1 MRVLRV
7 QLDDDRLVDLHP
19 AVSVVSGLSGSQ
31 RTTLRRAFDA
41 IGAGLQPPTPA
52 LIEVYGLLFDAT
64 QADLDLLDLARHPG
78 STVVAP
84 ATVAAWLPEDE
95 AARLR
100 TAERDVLL
108 LSSDRIRAVDDLAR
122 AEAAAARPTRA
133 RLRDRAGSLRT
144 GIARHEATRAEPV
157 RTALDDARDQQR
169 MGEPVHGAP
178 VADALGAVGLA
189 VADLGLPPGEVVRIA
204 EDWLEERRVDA
215 AWAVGAEVELRAIED
230 VLALPEDPSGNRPQ
244 DLDRRRARTSRSTA
258 ANAEAVDRLD
268 ELRTD
273 LARRHRIRPSAQE
286 LDERLLARLAG
297 HRVVRLAGAVPLL
310 LDGVFQHLTGVDAT
324 TVLDRLAGQAG
335 AVQVVVVD
343 DHPAVAAWTHAVG
356 LRRAACIEPASRPPA
371 KAPT

>member
-7 QLDDDRLVDLHP
+7 QLDDDHLVDLHP

-41 IGAGLQPPTPA
+41 VGAGLEPPIPA
-52 LIEVYGLLFDAT
+52 LIEAHGLLFDAA

-78 STVVAP
+78 RAVAAP
-84 ATVAAWLPEDE
+84 ATLAASLPEDD

-122 AEAAAARPTRA
+122 AEVAAARPTHA
-133 RLRDRAGSLRT
+133 RLRDRAGSLRA
-144 GIARHEATRAEPV
+144 GIARHEETRAEPV
-157 RTALDDARDQQR
+157 RTALDDVRDQQR
-169 MGEPVHGAP
+169 MGGSVQATP

-189 VADLGLPPGEVVRIA
+189 VADLGLPAGEVVRIA
-204 EDWLEERRVDA
+204 EDWLEERSVDA
-215 AWAVGAEVELRAIED
+215 AWSVGAEVELRAIED
-230 VLALPEDPSGNRPQ
+230 VLALPEDPSGSHLQ
-244 DLDRRRARTSRSTA
+244 DLDARRARASRAAA

-268 ELRTD
+268 ELRTE
-273 LARRHRIRPSAQE
+273 LARRHGIRPTAQE
-286 LDERLLARLAG
+286 LDERLLARLAD
-297 HRVVRLAGAVPLL
+297 HRPARLAGAVPLL
-310 LDGVFQHLTGVDAT
+310 LDGVFDHLTDVDAT

-343 DHPAVAAWTHAVG
+343 DHPAVAAWTQAVG
-356 LRRAACIEPASRPPA
+356 LRRAACVEPAARPPA
-371 KAPT
+371 AAPT